1 MKKLFF
7 TLLAAFGC
15 LLAAAQTRSYADN
28 ASGTFVVGL
37 DSYFYGRT
45 GTLEFRADGKVF
57 QVTVDG
63 GDVSVGSSARDGA
76 QGEVGVGVPEFTG
89 NRVPDLVV
97 ARRNNSLVGLTLYTL
112 SGGRWVFAATIDP
125 IQGKEI
131 RVFRQ
136 VVSIREGETLHSW
149 TWHGNGFDYKR
160 SR

>member
-7 TLLAAFGC
+7 TLLATVWC
-15 LLAAAQTRSYADN
+15 LLSAAQTRSYADN
-28 ASGTFVVGL
+28 ASGTFVV
-37 DSYFYGRT
+37 
-45 GTLEFRADGKVF
+45 
-57 QVTVDG
+57 
-63 GDVSVGSSARDGA
+63 
-76 QGEVGVGVPEFTG
+76 VGVHDFTG

-97 ARRNNSLVGLTLYTL
+97 ARRDNSQVGLTLYTL
-112 SGGRWVFAATIDP
+112 SGGRWVFAASINP